1 MTHYKYGEV
10 LFSSANTIIQQA
22 TREEDEKQFVVKKPS
37 ESLQTLPPFSLIE
50 SFKRDF
56 QFSKILHSSYPDY
69 FINMIEILEQKNGS
83 IFLIEEQEGVSL
95 KRLLEEKQS
104 FPLEEFL
111 KTARDMAY
119 ALQLA
124 HSKQVL
130 HLDVKLANFI
140 SKSEN
145 KVKLIDFGISTMVTR
160 KSPSISCVHPTGTLH
175 YMSPEQTGRISKNVD
190 FRSDIYALGICFY
203 EMLTGNLPFKGDKIA
218 LVHAQISK
226 KLPLIPNVP
235 EIVNKVI
242 QRMCAKNPSER
253 YYSASGI
260 VGDLDL
266 ILQHLDEIL
275 KSNFENFQVG
285 SFDVK
290 EFQIPNKLYG
300 RVEELKEL
308 KKSMIDPKNNM
319 CLVSGSS
326 GMGKSKLV
334 EELLKDQELHLLM
347 AYGKFDQFNRLT
359 PYSAF
364 IRFDFLTHLI

>member
-1 MTHYKYGEV
+1 MTQYSFGEV
-10 LFSSANTIIQQA
+10 LFSSVNTIIQKA
-22 TREEDEKQFVVKKPS
+22 IREEDGKQFIVKKPS
-37 ESLQTLPPFSLIE
+37 ESLQTLPPISLIE
-50 SFKRDF
+50 SFKKDF
-56 QFSKILHSSYPDY
+56 QFSKLLHESYPEY

-95 KRLLEEKQS
+95 KKLLEEKGS
-104 FPLEEFL
+104 FSMENFL
-111 KTARDMAY
+111 KTARDMAF

-130 HLDVKLANFI
+130 HRDVKLANFI

-145 KVKLIDFGISTMVTR
+145 KVKLIDFGISSMVTR
-160 KSPSISCVHPTGTLH
+160 KSPSVSCVHPTGTLH

-203 EMLTGNLPFKGDKIA
+203 ELLTGVLPFKGDKIA
-218 LVHAQISK
+218 LIHSQISK

-253 YYSASGI
+253 YYSASGV
-260 VGDLDL
+260 VGDLDF
-266 ILQHLDEIL
+266 IMKHLGEIPE
-275 KSNFENFQVG
+275 NFEIG

-300 RVEELKEL
+300 RVEELEAL
-308 KKSMIDPKNNM
+308 KLSMKNSKNNM

-334 EELLKDQELHLLM
+334 EELLKDQDLHLLM

-364 IRFDFLTHLI
+364 IRLDSFFFTLHPAQ